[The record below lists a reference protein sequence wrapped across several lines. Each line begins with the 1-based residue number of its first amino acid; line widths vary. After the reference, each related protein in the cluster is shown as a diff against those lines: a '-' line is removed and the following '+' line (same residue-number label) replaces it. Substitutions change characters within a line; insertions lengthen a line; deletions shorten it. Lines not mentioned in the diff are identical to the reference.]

1 MERKKRLA
9 RLIIRRT
16 RIRIGT
22 RIKLRIDIDWR
33 SSRLSALSL
42 MHRAAL
48 MAVALALA
56 TTASAQNAHATYAA
70 KTQRS
75 LSATARRYVPAGRV
89 HSKTISETYSGRY
102 SGSAVSMSAASR
114 RTPDEVGRSAGLAIR
129 EQRALRQTGR
139 SGAAAR
145 VTRTRYRRL
154 YTTGRRY
161 TMRPRLE
168 RAALRSE
175 TRSATRGYEI
185 DEAAE
190 DNPGQG
196 VRPAETDES
205 RR

>member
-1 MERKKRLA
+1 MERKERLA

-102 SGSAVSMSAASR
+102 SGSAVSMSAAGR

-145 VTRTRYRRL
+145 VSAHALQATVHNGATVHNRTEAGASCVAIRNAQRDARL
-154 YTTGRRY
+154 R
-161 TMRPRLE
+161 
-168 RAALRSE
+168 
-175 TRSATRGYEI
+175 
-185 DEAAE
+185 D
-190 DNPGQG
+190 
-196 VRPAETDES
+196 
-205 RR
+205 